1 MWQYSMLGSGNPVV
15 NKIKFVPSFNG
26 IYSLEVERDINNST
40 YEYYKIL
47 IVIMRYARKHVCCE
61 GL

>member
-1 MWQYSMLGSGNPVV
+1 MCQYSMLGSGNTVV

-40 YEYYKIL
+40 NEYYKIP
-47 IVIMRYARKHVCCE
+47 IVIMWYAREHVCCE